1 MAHGQFTLD
10 VEGYKQTNKQTNT
23 NIHTHTHTHTLSI
36 CNNYCF
42 FTASIVA
49 RMPRNITLYSHCLS
63 FPAKLARAQI
73 IQIGYVLRRQEI
85 SLCGC
90 EIYSIIIYLYSFL
103 YPLANVY
110 LSLGMQLWNLWLN
123 VLSIWRRNYVI
134 TSPQIMFCCLY
145 VEEALA
151 LLHRTHDL
159 DSTYFL
165 MRQGLRTMRG
175 SLPYATWVETL
186 FLVNNPKASAEP
198 WRKPEISQVY
208 QSYVL
213 TTCLWVFTVSRRS
226 VRCHGMVPRY
236 SGSCILQNKVVH

>member
-1 MAHGQFTLD
+1 MFQTKVLETIKTHILCSLTFLENRAVYEIMWTNMVDLEKVQLTNGAWAIHAGCRRL
-10 VEGYKQTNKQTNT
+10 QTNKQTNKHKHT
-23 NIHTHTHTHTLSI
+23 HTHTHTHTLSI

-110 LSLGMQLWNLWLN
+110 LSLGMQL
-123 VLSIWRRNYVI
+123 
-134 TSPQIMFCCLY
+134 
-145 VEEALA
+145 
-151 LLHRTHDL
+151 
-159 DSTYFL
+159 
-165 MRQGLRTMRG
+165 
-175 SLPYATWVETL
+175 
-186 FLVNNPKASAEP
+186 
-198 WRKPEISQVY
+198 
-208 QSYVL
+208 
-213 TTCLWVFTVSRRS
+213 
-226 VRCHGMVPRY
+226 
-236 SGSCILQNKVVH
+236 